1 MKNFISRESVRKGL
15 SRGRLSVADGL
26 VSPPPAFALGSA
38 LYIGDGSILDTG
50 YSILTYSMSDI
61 EYRVSSIEDLH
72 ICTLLDKSKKGW
84 KERKQGSTAQ

>member
-26 VSPPPAFALGSA
+26 VFPPPVFALGFA

-61 EYRVSSIEDLH
+61 EYRESSIEVLH
-72 ICTLLDKSKKGW
+72 MCILLEKSKKGW
-84 KERKQGSTAQ
+84 REGKQGSPAQ